1 MCPSKTDV
9 IGLGTIITLI
19 LLMTT
24 IIGIII
30 LQDNKPKVGEERE
43 FWAHDFTL
51 IEEYEVNATLFAIG
65 DYCYIYIEN
74 ELITLLGGK
83 TLIAEQADEICHEF
97 DTVIYPRLIDLAGHP
112 DGVLGDIDGDP
123 RIFIL
128 FLESSVSYYIE
139 SNDLEV
145 RQSNY
150 CEIIYIDYQHLSSD
164 WLYQV
169 IAHELH
175 HLIWFNYEQNE
186 PPFMLEALAQ
196 YAMYHAGYLDSYG
209 NLSFEV
215 ASYLSHPEDSPV
227 YMNHQRDYGSAYLF
241 AYYIA
246 EKYGVQ
252 IIRDLITES
261 AIGLRG
267 VESVIQTAGYNI
279 TFNELYLN
287 WLTALTLDERG
298 IDDHLFHFEGCYAR
312 ITSYDVINTLPVS
325 NKTVPINHYAFHIH
339 KLVSPPNNFA
349 VSITTFPMVPLGIV
363 FAIHD
368 SLGWHVVQNFHYDES
383 TLENISISGSFIEEA
398 YIITSYISTETPTAP
413 YQWDMQEP
421 SIILNLTITEEI

>member
-1 MCPSKTDV
+1 MPLSKPV
-9 IGLGTIITLI
+9 ALGLGIIISLILFGTII
-19 LLMTT
+19 
-24 IIGIII
+24 IGFII
-30 LQDNKPKVGEERE
+30 LQDSKPMVGEERE

-51 IEEYEVNATLFAIG
+51 IEDYEVNATLFAIG

-83 TLIAEQADEICHEF
+83 TLITEKADEICHEF

-112 DGVLGDIDGDP
+112 YGVLGDIDEDP

-128 FLESSVSYYIE
+128 FLESTASYYLE
-139 SNDLEV
+139 GNDLGT
-145 RQSNY
+145 RRSNY
-150 CEIIYIDYQHLSSD
+150 CEMIYIDYGHLSSN

-196 YAMYHAGYLDSYG
+196 YAMYHAGYLGSYG

-215 ASYLSHPEDSPV
+215 ASYLPHPEDSPV

-241 AYYIA
+241 AYYLA

-252 IIRDLITES
+252 IIRDLITEP

-267 VESVIQTAGYNI
+267 VEAVIQSAGYNI

-287 WLTALTLDERG
+287 WLTALTLDGRG
-298 IDDHLFHFEGCYAR
+298 IDDPLFHFEGCNAR
-312 ITSYDVINTLPVS
+312 ITSYDISNTLPVS
-325 NKTVPINHYAFHIH
+325 NKIVPINHYAVYIH
-339 KLVSPPNNFA
+339 KLVSPPDNFT
-349 VSITTFPMVPLGIV
+349 VSVTAFPIEPLGIV

-368 SLGWHVVQNFHYDES
+368 SLGWHVVQNLHYNKS
-383 TLENISISGSFIEEA
+383 NIVNNSICGSVIDEA
-398 YIITSYISTETPTAP
+398 YIIISYISEKTPTAL

-421 SIILNLTITEEI
+421 SIILNLTITEG